1 MYFEEDGK
9 KLCAVAWCFWAET
22 MCLGRSDRGNH
33 ILNLNENIRV
43 QYVFCD
49 RISHIEDFYKLEINF
64 VFQNLCYLFHYLIN
78 KILGFGVDFS
88 ALLSSLEKLET
99 FKHASWYDG
108 GVVVARLL
116 LIWVLIFFWRRLWHW
131 LNMEF
136 QRHVAAWK
144 VQCTF

>member
-1 MYFEEDGK
+1 
-9 KLCAVAWCFWAET
+9 

-99 FKHASWYDG
+99 FKHAS
-108 GVVVARLL
+108 
-116 LIWVLIFFWRRLWHW
+116 
-131 LNMEF
+131 
-136 QRHVAAWK
+136 
-144 VQCTF
+144 